1 MKRREFVTLLGSVE
15 GQFAAAKKLNA
26 VAAKYFEDVE
36 KSLRRSTPKE
46 MMPVSRP
53 GGLILEID
61 MCKADGMIFGDGN
74 ADDEACSVFSR
85 MLRSHRFL
93 DALVPA
99 SWIDEPNLKVCAGLL
114 HSRLVRF
121 EVVIGNHRASGCE
134 GGRHI
139 GPHSN
144 SQHHERHCR
153 KCYRDTFVHEYP
165 LASVRL

>member
-1 MKRREFVTLLGSVE
+1 MLKNRCGEAPS
-15 GQFAAAKKLNA
+15 
-26 VAAKYFEDVE
+26 
-36 KSLRRSTPKE
+36 PKE
-46 MMPVSRP
+46 MMPVST

-61 MCKADGMIFGDGN
+61 MCGADGMIFGEGS
-74 ADDEACSVFSR
+74 ASPDDEACSAFSW
-85 MLRSHRFL
+85 MLRSRRFL

-114 HSRLVRF
+114 HSRLVQF
-121 EVVIGNHRASGCE
+121 DVAIGNHRASGCE
-134 GGRHI
+134 SGRHV

-165 LASVRL
+165 FGERATNESLKRF